1 VRERTSPL
9 RHGRQKG
16 GGGASVL
23 ENKALASTSPL
34 RHGNQGGSVSAKEK
48 RLLSLFVEDLEA
60 RYPGRTPEEYLRS
73 VRVFLAWLGERGV
86 ELASVRAEDLLAYQ
100 SALVS
105 ARKDDGKP
113 YALSTQA
120 HHLIALKGFFRFL
133 YRRGFRLNDPA
144 AALELPR
151 PDARLPRVVLTPR
164 EATRILAAAARG
176 RDSISLRD
184 RAILETL
191 YATGIRVSEL
201 ARLTPYDVDTEE
213 RVLRVVLG
221 KGRKDRVVPLTKSA
235 AAAIEA
241 YLAGGRD
248 ELLVP
253 KKAPYLFL
261 AERGGYLHRA
271 LVNRIVKRY
280 AEKARIKKRVT
291 CHTFRHSVA
300 THLLRGGADIRQIQV
315 LLGHGSLATTE
326 RYTRVEISDLRQ
338 VVRRAHPRG

>member
-1 VRERTSPL
+1 
-9 RHGRQKG
+9 
-16 GGGASVL
+16 
-23 ENKALASTSPL
+23 
-34 RHGNQGGSVSAKEK
+34 VSAKEK
-48 RLLSLFVEDLEA
+48 RLLSLFAEDLEA

-73 VRVFLAWLGERGV
+73 VRVFLGWLEERGV

-120 HHLIALKGFFRFL
+120 HQLIALKGFFRFL

-151 PDARLPRVVLTPR
+151 PDARLPRVVLTSR

-176 RDSISLRD
+176 RDPVSLRD

-221 KGRKDRVVPLTKSA
+221 KGRKDRMVPLTKSA
-235 AAAIEA
+235 ASAIET
-241 YLAGGRD
+241 YLAKGRP
-248 ELLVP
+248 ELVRR
-253 KKAPYLFL
+253 KAPHLFL

-271 LVNRIVKRY
+271 LVNRIIKRY
-280 AEKARIKKRVT
+280 ADEAQIKKRVT

-300 THLLRGGADIRQIQV
+300 THLLKGGADIRQIQA